1 MKIGCMLWRIGER
14 LNFFSQLDWVRDNR
28 FDEVSFWSF
37 PGDSERWRG
46 FDLVAS
52 AQSDLHRLKDALSGI
67 AEVDI
72 HAPSAPWSDLDTGL
86 TSPDPA
92 ARQQALDQL
101 QRLLERCAH
110 IGAKVLTL
118 HPGRHPD
125 LGTAAWRQRTADSL
139 LQAECLAREFGVRI
153 GLELTSDYDL
163 AMMPSCPNI
172 GLTVDTGHMQFKDG
186 AGYRAF
192 GSLGALIER
201 LGPRVFHMHLHDY
214 DGKLDHL
221 AIGDGKIDFH
231 QILQALIQIHYNGSL
246 CLELNPDVVSPEGIL
261 HSRTALKKM
270 LDDLSPNTGHGG
282 RHGS

>member
-14 LNFFSQLDWVRDNR
+14 FDFFSQLDWVRENR

-37 PGDSERWRG
+37 PGDSQRWRG
-46 FDLVAS
+46 FDLVAAS
-52 AQSDLHRLKDALSGI
+52 VRDLQRLKDALSGI

-92 ARQQALDQL
+92 ARQQALDYL
-101 QRLLERCAH
+101 RTLLERCAD
-110 IGAKVLTL
+110 IRTKVLTL

-125 LGTAAWRQRTADSL
+125 LGTPAWRQRTADSL
-139 LQAECLAREFGVRI
+139 AQADRLAREFGVRI

-163 AMMPSCPNI
+163 AMLPSCPNI
-172 GLTVDTGHMQFKDG
+172 GLTVDTGHMQFNDG
-186 AGYRAF
+186 AGYRAY
-192 GSLGALIER
+192 GSLAALIER

-221 AIGDGKIDFH
+221 AIGNGKIDFH
-231 QILQALIQIHYNGSL
+231 QILHALVRIRYNGSL
-246 CLELNPDVVSPEGIL
+246 CLELNPDVVTPEGIL
-261 HSRTALKKM
+261 QSRTALQKI
-270 LDDLSPNTGHGG
+270 LDDLSSH
-282 RHGS
+282 S